1 MCVTCCIHFKY
12 LTAFYYANASDL
24 LNIILFCTFEEQTIV
39 TVLLFL
45 FTVQTWKLEPILFLF
60 YHSSVLAQKVEHLSL
75 INAD

>member
-12 LTAFYYANASDL
+12 LTAFYHANASGL

-39 TVLLFL
+39 TVLLFFL
-45 FTVQTWKLEPILFLF
+45 LYRRGNLSLYYLF